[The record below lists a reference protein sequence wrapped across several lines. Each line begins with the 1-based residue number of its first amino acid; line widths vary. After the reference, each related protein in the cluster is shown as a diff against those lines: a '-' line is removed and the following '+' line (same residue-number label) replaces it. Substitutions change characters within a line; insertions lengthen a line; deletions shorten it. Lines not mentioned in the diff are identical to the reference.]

1 MAIPPPLHLN
11 RAIKKRRAEY
21 LASRE
26 VARQALQQLG
36 RENYIVSNGPQRA
49 PRWPDGIRGSL
60 SHTHQ
65 RISLLLTR
73 TDSGKQPG
81 VDCERLILPVKAE
94 DLQSRIIDEEERLPL
109 QQSGLPFATGLTA
122 AFSVKESL
130 YKALFPQL
138 GQFMDFA
145 DAGIVHC
152 APEAEQLVLRLNR
165 DFSANFRAGREFRG
179 GCRHS
184 ACELLSWV
192 VVPL

>member
-11 RAIKKRRAEY
+11 KVLKNRR
-21 LASRE
+21 
-26 VARQALQQLG
+26 
-36 RENYIVSNGPQRA
+36 
-49 PRWPDGIRGSL
+49 
-60 SHTHQ
+60 
-65 RISLLLTR
+65 
-73 TDSGKQPG
+73 
-81 VDCERLILPVKAE
+81 AE
-94 DLQSRIIDEEERLPL
+94 DLQSHIIDKEERRAL

-165 DFSANFRAGREFRG
+165 DFSANFRAGREFTG

-184 ACELLSWV
+184 PHELLSWV